1 MTNTTNTTN
10 RREFKRQRKE
20 IRVRYSLLGSEE
32 YKEARLLDMGEG
44 GLCMETCAP
53 LKTGT
58 RIYVQL
64 LNVHPEGLGLAAH
77 RSSQGMVRWT
87 RDLGYTE
94 QTRFGIGVQYMHPVC
109 H

>member
-1 MTNTTNTTN
+1 MANTAN
-10 RREFKRQRKE
+10 RRAYERFRKE
-20 IRVRYSLLGSEE
+20 SRVRYSMVGSEE
-32 YKEARLLDMGEG
+32 YREARLVDLGEG

-58 RIYVQL
+58 VIYVQL
-64 LNVHPEGLGLAAH
+64 LNINPEVSGLAAH
-77 RSSQGMVRWT
+77 RSSHGRVRWT

-94 QTRFGIGVQYMHPVC
+94 QTRFGIGVQYTHPIC

>member
-1 MTNTTNTTN
+1 MTNRAN

-20 IRVRYSLLGSEE
+20 LKVRFSLLGSEE
-32 YKEARLLDMGEG
+32 YSEARLVDMGEG
-44 GLCMETCAP
+44 GLCMEASAP
-53 LKTGT
+53 IKTGT

-64 LNVHPEGLGLAAH
+64 LNIHPEVSGLAAH
-77 RSSQGMVRWT
+77 RSSHGRVRWT

-94 QTRFGIGVQYMHPVC
+94 QTRFGIGVQYTHPVC